1 MFALVLVIQ
10 CNVIGCY
17 ATRIWNIH
25 LICNDNDTTY
35 RLILL
40 IHIPDTKVSGFDQIE
55 TAKRHLQYR
64 LTSQIIL
71 KVIKTTIYMSI
82 DVCLGETCLAC
93 LVILTTYATM
103 PHNNIVCACGF
114 FGERE
119 KEKKT
124 NINTK
129 RSKNIMHA
137 IIIGNDVQMKLSA
150 CIRLAFFELIR
161 MDHFPISYFV
171 FRIWLNVFWILLNH
185 CSYGRTHAHLY
196 YTYSWCCL
204 CLLSL
209 PYNGNRYEQMYGKK
223 VFIDEI
229 GQETQREIILRTC
242 YMHDTQF

>member
-1 MFALVLVIQ
+1 MSVLVKLVWLVSLFSRRMPQ
-10 CNVIGCY
+10 C
-17 ATRIWNIH
+17 
-25 LICNDNDTTY
+25 
-35 RLILL
+35 
-40 IHIPDTKVSGFDQIE
+40 HIITLFVHVASSE
-55 TAKRHLQYR
+55 NEKR
-64 LTSQIIL
+64 
-71 KVIKTTIYMSI
+71 K
-82 DVCLGETCLAC
+82 
-93 LVILTTYATM
+93 
-103 PHNNIVCACGF
+103 
-114 FGERE
+114 
-119 KEKKT
+119 KKT

-209 PYNGNRYEQMYGKK
+209 PNNGNRYEQMYGKK